1 MTAFRVALS
10 ADFRKPDGS
19 PSFPEFDLSPLE
31 DHPDIDLFY
40 LEPEDRRSPP
50 HSSPRSMR

>member
-19 PSFPEFDLSPLE
+19 PSFPTFDLSPLE

-40 LEPEDRRSPP
+40 LSRSRRSPRR
-50 HSSPRSMR
+50 SSPMSMP